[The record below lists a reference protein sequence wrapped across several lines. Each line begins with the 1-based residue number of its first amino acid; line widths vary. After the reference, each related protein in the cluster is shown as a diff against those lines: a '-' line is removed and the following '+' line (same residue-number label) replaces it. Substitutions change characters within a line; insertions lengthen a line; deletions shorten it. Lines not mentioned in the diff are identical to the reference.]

1 MNDPT
6 NTDWN
11 RLVRKTRRRPLMFDP
26 NAVQTAEGTKVRPRL
41 LISPLM
47 ACATVGGFFT
57 GVTFYLPELWA
68 KAVTFVP
75 GGFLLSVLIYRLFFR
90 SSVFIPADAD
100 EVIIRHGFFLLQT
113 RLVLNRQSLVV
124 DYQVGAETEL
134 YSSLRGMKIIL
145 LRHVETQEVA
155 HLGYSMKSEEALRVF
170 DALSRVLAEGSH
182 NYTQAVITLA
192 DDSLLRVDRLPTW
205 EAGKWY
211 NYRNQWKIVAPN
223 TIKIKRQAF
232 RLEDHRKVADRAA
245 DFYPVRIES
254 DDESIRL
261 TYSNHDEK
269 SVPHDDCVALQFCKE
284 ETEQR
289 AKTRFEVNLIVNSF
303 QDNRLNLMSF
313 DLRRHESPDE
323 PRRAAEQ
330 LGELLDLE
338 VLDHL

>member
-26 NAVQTAEGTKVRPRL
+26 NAVQTAEGTKVRPKLERL
-41 LISPLM
+41 AWITGGGVFFAGLLLFMTGSM
-47 ACATVGGFFT
+47 ATT
-57 GVTFYLPELWA
+57 L
-68 KAVTFVP
+68 VP
-75 GGFLLSVLIYRLFFR
+75 GGLVLWAAIHQLCFPR
-90 SSVFIPADAD
+90 SVFIPADAD
-100 EVIIRHGFFLLQT
+100 EVIVRYGFFLLPT
-113 RLVLNRQSLVV
+113 RLVLNRQSVVV
-124 DYQVGAETEL
+124 DFQVGAKTEL
-134 YSSLRGMKIIL
+134 PRGWGGFKIVL

-155 HLGYSMKSEEALRVF
+155 HLGYTVQSDDALRLF
-170 DALSRVLAEGSH
+170 DVLSRILAEGSR

-211 NYRNQWKIVAPN
+211 NYRNQWKVVAPN
-223 TIKIKRQAF
+223 TIKIKRQTF
-232 RLEDHRKVADRAA
+232 RQDRDRKIADRAG
-245 DFYPVRIES
+245 DVYPVRIES
-254 DDESIRL
+254 DDESVRL
-261 TYSNHDEK
+261 IYSNHDEK
-269 SVPHDDCVALQFCKE
+269 SVPHYDCVALQFCKE
-284 ETEQR
+284 ETEER
-289 AKTRFEVNLIVNSF
+289 AKTRFEINLIVDSF

-313 DLRRHESPDE
+313 DLRRGEAPDE

>member
-1 MNDPT
+1 
-6 NTDWN
+6 
-11 RLVRKTRRRPLMFDP
+11 MFDP

-75 GGFLLSVLIYRLFFR
+75 GGFVLSGLIYRLFFR

-124 DYQVGAETEL
+124 DYQLGAETEL
-134 YSSLRGMKIIL
+134 YSSLRRMKIIL

-205 EAGKWY
+205 EAGKWRT
-211 NYRNQWKIVAPN
+211 YRNQWKVVAPN
-223 TIKIKRQAF
+223 TVQIKRKAYGEN
-232 RLEDHRKVADRAA
+232 RNVVDRAA
-245 DFYPVRIES
+245 DVYPVRIES
-254 DDESIRL
+254 DDESVRL
-261 TYSNHDEK
+261 IYSNHDEK
-269 SVPHDDCVALQFCKE
+269 SVPHYDCVALQFCKE
-284 ETEQR
+284 ETEER
-289 AKTRFEVNLIVNSF
+289 AKTRFEINLIVDSF

-313 DLRRHESPDE
+313 DLRRGEAPDE
-323 PRRAAEQ
+323 PRRAAEE
-330 LGELLDLE
+330 LGELLGLE
-338 VLDHL
+338 LVDHL

>member
-57 GVTFYLPELWA
+57 GLTFYLPELWA

-90 SSVFIPADAD
+90 ASFFIPADAD
-100 EVIIRHGFFLLQT
+100 EVIIRHGFFLFQT

-205 EAGKWY
+205 EAGKWRT
-211 NYRNQWKIVAPN
+211 YRNQWKVVAPN
-223 TIKIKRQAF
+223 TVQIKRKAYGEN
-232 RLEDHRKVADRAA
+232 RNVVDRAA
-245 DFYPVRIES
+245 DVYPVRIES

-269 SVPHDDCVALQFCKE
+269 SVPHYDCVALQFCKE
-284 ETEQR
+284 ETEER
-289 AKTRFEVNLIVNSF
+289 AKTRFEINLIVDSF
-303 QDNRLNLMSF
+303 QENRLNLMSF
-313 DLRRHESPDE
+313 DLRRGEAPDE
-323 PRRAAEQ
+323 PRRAAEE
-330 LGELLDLE
+330 LGELLGLE
-338 VLDHL
+338 LVDHL